1 MKWKYQTLRILAILT
16 NCLGT
21 RSSLNFNLL
30 EKGEM
35 PTDPVSRT
43 TPVLS
48 FYVLDLVVMGNGME
62 RKGKN
67 VIWILYDSIR
77 IKDTR
82 KTEKRLFS
90 VENGKRRKRQY
101 GLKMYIGRGINKL
114 DFRQKSFSSF
124 IQIKHIKKTHLNC
137 LNFN

>member
-1 MKWKYQTLRILAILT
+1 
-16 NCLGT
+16 
-21 RSSLNFNLL
+21 
-30 EKGEM
+30 M

-48 FYVLDLVVMGNGME
+48 FYVLDLVVIGKDTG

-67 VIWILYDSIR
+67 VIWTLYDSIR

-90 VENGKRRKRQY
+90 VENGKRRKHQY
-101 GLKMYIGRGINKL
+101 GLRLDIGGGN
-114 DFRQKSFSSF
+114 
-124 IQIKHIKKTHLNC
+124 
-137 LNFN
+137 

>member
-1 MKWKYQTLRILAILT
+1 MLWVLAILT

-48 FYVLDLVVMGNGME
+48 FYVLVAMGKDTGKK
-62 RKGKN
+62 RKN
-67 VIWILYDSIR
+67 VIWTLYDSIR

-101 GLKMYIGRGINKL
+101 GLRVDIGRGINKL

-124 IQIKHIKKTHLNC
+124 IQIKHIKKHLNC